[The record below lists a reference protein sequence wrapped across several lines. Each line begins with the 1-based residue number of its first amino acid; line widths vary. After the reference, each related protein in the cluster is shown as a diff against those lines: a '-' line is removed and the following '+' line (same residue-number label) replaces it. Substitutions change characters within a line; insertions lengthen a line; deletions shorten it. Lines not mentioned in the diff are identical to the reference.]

1 MNETMQ
7 QRETQR
13 TDNTVIDGDSVT
25 AGYCSKE
32 RLHNM

>member
-1 MNETMQ
+1 MNETTQ
-7 QRETQR
+7 QR
-13 TDNTVIDGDSVT
+13 TDSTVIDGDSVT